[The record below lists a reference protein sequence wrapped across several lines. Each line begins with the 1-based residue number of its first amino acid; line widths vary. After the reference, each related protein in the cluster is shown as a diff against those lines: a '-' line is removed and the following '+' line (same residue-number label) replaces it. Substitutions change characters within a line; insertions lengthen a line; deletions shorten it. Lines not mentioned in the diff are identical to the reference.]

1 MMSEEIL
8 RIAASWLPFNCNPI
22 FIVIVPTSP
31 QTSAIKQNK
40 GRGNFNSLRYFGS
53 GQPTMCN
60 KQSPR
65 QNDIMFPIR
74 EYKSSDAGVLA
85 HYLHGSNCPDSSSR

>member
-1 MMSEEIL
+1 MSNPHNRQRTIGP
-8 RIAASWLPFNCNPI
+8 ISSFFLPTN
-22 FIVIVPTSP
+22 P
-31 QTSAIKQNK
+31 QTSAVRHSKR
-40 GRGNFNSLRYFGS
+40 RGNFNSLRYFGS

-65 QNDIMFPIR
+65 QNDIAFPLGD
-74 EYKSSDAGVLA
+74 YKSSDAGVLA